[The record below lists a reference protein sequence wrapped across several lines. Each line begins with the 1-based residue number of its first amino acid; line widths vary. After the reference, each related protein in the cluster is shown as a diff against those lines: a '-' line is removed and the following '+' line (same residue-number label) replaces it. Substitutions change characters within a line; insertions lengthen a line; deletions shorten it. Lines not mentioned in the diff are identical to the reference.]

1 MKVFLS
7 PSNQPRNKCVLGH
20 SEKDHCEELARLM
33 LPHLASRGI
42 QYRFRQPGHTMTMA
56 GKDADSWGAD
66 LYLPIHTNATAA
78 GKARGTTFGYYPGR
92 MDSKEAGLVFVEHW
106 KRVYPLPD
114 RVRVGTYTF
123 TEARVPKAPSVYI
136 ELLFHDNLQDATWF
150 HQNMELSARTLV
162 DAIYDYGMKKGLL
175 SKPAQPAEPP
185 APKPEKS
192 IVEGHTVKFVVKR
205 AENAEHFGVPLGA
218 VVELPIEDYLMGVV
232 PAEIG
237 NAHIE
242 ACKAQAIAARS
253 LAYFWTQGGAVID
266 DTSAKQ
272 VYRGPRAIDKAYFN
286 AHSAVKETEGQV
298 LLYNGKI
305 AQTYFADSNGGKMV
319 ASKEHWVADLPY
331 LVTKDDPW
339 TKASGMPYNGHP
351 VGMSQ
356 QGAIWAAK
364 NGVNHVD
371 ILSFYYPGTK
381 IHPSSSESPSEEKP
395 IVVLYR
401 AEAVT
406 RNPLSLNIWATASK
420 SRSLKLIPRG
430 ATVNV
435 LEEVSSTWAFVEY
448 EGVRGYVDLQYLKKL
463 ADKQDDT
470 QEPKPS
476 PVGVIYKA
484 EVVTRNPLSLNIW
497 STITKGQSLKLV
509 PRGALVDVLEEI
521 NASWAF
527 VEYDKTRG
535 YVDRQYLK
543 MVGDSQDSTQDNT
556 QDSPSE
562 QKPEE
567 KPSDVLYRSVVRTRF
582 PLSLNLWRRA
592 NKVSSIRKI
601 PNGATVDVLKE
612 VTHIWAKVRY
622 NGEVGYVDRQYLE
635 KEGKPQQTVLYKATV
650 KTMYPLSLNIWR
662 EPRKGVS
669 LTKVPRGAEVS
680 VLQEVDATWAKVAYG
695 KFVGYSDRKYLI
707 KKGK

>member
-286 AHSAVKETEGQV
+286 AHNAVKQTEGQV

-339 TKASGMPYNGHP
+339 TAASGKPFNGHP

-356 QGAIWAAK
+356 QGAIWAAN
-364 NGVNHVD
+364 NGANHVG
-371 ILSFYYPGTK
+371 ILSFYYPGTE
-381 IHPSSSESPSEEKP
+381 IHPSGSSNSDAVKP
-395 IVVLYR
+395 TVVLYK

-448 EGVRGYVDLQYLKKL
+448 EGVRGYVDRQYLKKL
-463 ADKQDDT
+463 PDKQDDM
-470 QEPKPS
+470 QGNKEDAKP
-476 PVGVIYKA
+476 
-484 EVVTRNPLSLNIW
+484 
-497 STITKGQSLKLV
+497 V
-509 PRGALVDVLEEI
+509 P
-521 NASWAF
+521 
-527 VEYDKTRG
+527 
-535 YVDRQYLK
+535 
-543 MVGDSQDSTQDNT
+543 
-556 QDSPSE
+556 E

-582 PLSLNLWRRA
+582 PLSLNLWRQA

-601 PNGATVDVLKE
+601 PNGATVEVLKE

-635 KEGKPQQTVLYKATV
+635 KEGKPQQPVLYKATV
-650 KTMYPLSLNIWR
+650 KTIYPLSLNIWR
-662 EPRKGVS
+662 DPRKGIS
-669 LTKVPRGAEVS
+669 LTKIPRGAEVS
-680 VLQEVDATWAKVAYG
+680 VLQEVDATWAKVSYG
-695 KFVGYSDRKYLI
+695 KYVGYSDRKYLI
-707 KKGK
+707 KKGN

>member
-7 PSNQPRNKCVLGH
+7 PSNQPNNRCILGH
-20 SEKDHCEELARLM
+20 SERDHCEELTFKM
-33 LPHLASRGI
+33 LPYLDAYGIEHKVHNRGDS
-42 QYRFRQPGHTMTMA
+42 MTKWVNEA
-56 GKDADSWGAD
+56 TRWGAQ
-66 LYLPIHTNATAA
+66 LYLPIHTNATAK
-78 GKARGTTFGYYPGR
+78 GTARGTTFGFYPGR
-92 MDSKEAGLVFVEHW
+92 LESMEVGKIFKKHW
-106 KRVYPLPD
+106 MKLYPLKD
-114 RVRVGTYTF
+114 RIRVGTYTF
-123 TEARVPKAPSVYI
+123 YEARAPKCPSVYI
-136 ELLFHDNLQDATWF
+136 ELFFHDNLADATWF
-150 HQNMELSARTLV
+150 HENMDKVAENLA
-162 DAIYDYGMKKGLL
+162 DAIADFFGAYKDK
-175 SKPAQPAEPP
+175 SVEQ
-185 APKPEKS
+185 EKS
-192 IVEGHTVKFVVKR
+192 IVDGHIVKFQIKNP
-205 AENAEHFGVPLGA
+205 ENAEFFNKPIGTVIQ
-218 VVELPIEDYLMGVV
+218 LPIEEYLLGVV

-237 NAHIE
+237 NSHIE

-253 LAYFWTQGGAVID
+253 LVYFWTQKGQVIT
-266 DTSAKQ
+266 DTTVHQA
-272 VYRGPRAIDKAYFN
+272 YRGALTKNPAFKN
-286 AHSAVKETEGQV
+286 AFDAVKQTAGQV
-298 LLYNGKI
+298 LLYNGTI
-305 AQTYFADSNGGKMV
+305 AQTYYADSNGGKMV
-319 ASKEHWVADLPY
+319 ASKDHWVADLPY

-339 TKASGMPYNGHP
+339 TVASGKPFKGHP

-356 QGAIWAAK
+356 QGAIWAAN
-364 NGVNHVD
+364 NGANHVG
-371 ILSFYYPGTK
+371 ILSFYYPGTE
-381 IHPSSSESPSEEKP
+381 IHPTSSARPTEEKP
-395 IVVLYR
+395 IIVLYK

-448 EGVRGYVDLQYLKKL
+448 EGVRGYVDRQYLKKL

-470 QEPKPS
+470 QGNTQEPKPN

-535 YVDRQYLK
+535 YVGRQYLK

-582 PLSLNLWRRA
+582 PLSLNLWRYA

-635 KEGKPQQTVLYKATV
+635 KEGKPQQGVLYKATV
-650 KTMYPLSLNIWR
+650 KTLYPLSLNIWR
-662 EPRKGVS
+662 DPRKGVS

-707 KKGK
+707 KKG

>member
-7 PSNQPRNKCVLGH
+7 PSNQPRNRCVLGH

-286 AHSAVKETEGQV
+286 AHNAVKQTEGQV

-364 NGVNHVD
+364 NGVNHID

-381 IHPSSSESPSEEKP
+381 IHPSSSAKPSEEKP
-395 IVVLYR
+395 IVVLYK

-448 EGVRGYVDLQYLKKL
+448 EGVRGYVDRQYLKKL

-470 QEPKPS
+470 Q
-476 PVGVIYKA
+476 
-484 EVVTRNPLSLNIW
+484 
-497 STITKGQSLKLV
+497 
-509 PRGALVDVLEEI
+509 
-521 NASWAF
+521 
-527 VEYDKTRG
+527 
-535 YVDRQYLK
+535 
-543 MVGDSQDSTQDNT
+543 DNT
-556 QDSPSE
+556 QDSQSE

-582 PLSLNLWRRA
+582 PLSLNLWRQA